1 MRKRYLCNF
10 FEIFLFMCERKNA
23 GTFIKVLE
31 KAYLLVET
39 NCIYQRKEEKEQ
51 VVNISL
57 SHVIVRRSPGD

>member
-1 MRKRYLCNF
+1 
-10 FEIFLFMCERKNA
+10 MCERKNA